1 MYAAGTIGRRIQESS
16 GFLHAKQRPEAE
28 LQTVVSCRG
37 GEDVPT
43 RTPALTRASELF
55 GP

>member
-1 MYAAGTIGRRIQESS
+1 MHDAGTNGRKIHESS
-16 GFLHAKQRPEAE
+16 GFLQAKQRPEAE

-43 RTPALTRASELF
+43 RTPALTRASELLE
-55 GP
+55 P